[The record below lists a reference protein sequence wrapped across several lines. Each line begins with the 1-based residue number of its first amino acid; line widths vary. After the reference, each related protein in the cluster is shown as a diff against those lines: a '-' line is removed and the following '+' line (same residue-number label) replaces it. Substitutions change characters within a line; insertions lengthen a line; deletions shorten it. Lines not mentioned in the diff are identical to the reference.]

1 MKPILMY
8 GENTKF
14 DASGQNVHCSM
25 VMLQGLQGR
34 PRVVAPKAIAEA
46 TLEYPLVPFSSR

>member
-1 MKPILMY
+1 
-8 GENTKF
+8 
-14 DASGQNVHCSM
+14 M
-25 VMLQGLQGR
+25 VMLHGLQGR

>member
-1 MKPILMY
+1 
-8 GENTKF
+8 
-14 DASGQNVHCSM
+14 M

-46 TLEYPLVPFSSR
+46 SLEYPLMPYSKR